1 MASSVIMPKAGMA
14 MEEGVIVAWLK
25 KAGDAVVRGEPIAEI
40 ETDKAVM
47 ELEAEADGVLL
58 TITRGVGEKVPVT
71 EVIAWIGQS
80 GEIPPATATAKATAK
95 AAATPAATKLASSP
109 IPATPAARRIAGEAG
124 IELAS
129 LLPPPGG
136 VLHADDVRRHIR
148 KDATPLASR
157 IAEAAA
163 MDPGAVPRFEGR
175 RAHKADVEAALRSRT
190 PSSGDPQATGDRR
203 IPLTAIQRITGE
215 RLARSHAE
223 IPSVTLF
230 ALADATRFLAVRKEL
245 NAEGSI
251 RISVNDLVIRA
262 CAKALLANPRANAVI
277 DGDGL
282 ILKGGIHIG
291 VAVATDTGLLV
302 PTLRDAARL
311 SLPELSLRVKDL
323 AGRARARR
331 LRPEELEGG
340 TFTISNI
347 GMYGG
352 ATSFTPIINQ
362 PQVGILGIGAL
373 EERLF
378 LEAGVPVVRTMLH
391 LSFSF
396 DHRALDGAE
405 SSSFIKAVKDLIERP
420 LLILA

>member
-25 KAGDAVVRGEPIAEI
+25 KEGDAVVRGEPIAEI

-71 EVIAWIGQS
+71 EVIAWIGKS
-80 GEIPPATATAKATAK
+80 GEIPPATATATAK
-95 AAATPAATKLASSP
+95 AATTAA
-109 IPATPAARRIAGEAG
+109 ATPAARRIAVEAG

-163 MDPGAVPRFEGR
+163 MDPGSVPRQEGSR
-175 RAHKADVEAALRSRT
+175 THKADVEAALSSRT
-190 PSSGDPQATGDRR
+190 PSSGDPQSTEDRR

-245 NAEGSI
+245 NDEGSI

-311 SLPELSLRVKDL
+311 SLPDLSLRVKDL

-420 LLILA
+420 LLILS